1 MAEIRVCSVDDVK
14 PGSAKR
20 FDVGGHRLAVV
31 RIGDD
36 AWYVLGDQCTHAEAS
51 IAEGEIWPEEC
62 EIECPKHGSAFSLV
76 TGEPLGVLAI
86 THYAR
91 LLSELRPD
99 RVHVLRD
106 GRVVLSGGPEL
117 ADQLEQTGYEGAG
130 EPEVDVR

>member
-36 AWYVLGDQCTHAEAS
+36 AWYVIGDQCTHAEAS

-62 EIECPKHGSAFSLV
+62 EIECPKHGSMFSLK
-76 TGEPLGVLAI
+76 TGEAVTMPA
-86 THYAR
+86 T
-91 LLSELRPD
+91 
-99 RVHVLRD
+99 
-106 GRVVLSGGPEL
+106 
-117 ADQLEQTGYEGAG
+117 
-130 EPEVDVR
+130 EPVPVYDVRVDGDDVIVQTP